1 MKAVSGK
8 MLCKIVEYQ
17 GWELKRITGSHHIY
31 SKEGVDAIISIPD
44 HKNRDLPTGT
54 LRSIMKDAELMEK
67 DLDL

>member
-31 SKEGVDAIISIPD
+31 SKEGVDAIISIPV

-54 LRSIMKDAELMEK
+54 LRSIMKDAELTEK